1 MKEEETTVTRKYQ
14 ITLPK
19 RIREKFG
26 IRIGDKLPITGKD
39 GKITIEVGKIV
50 QNPAEYLWNL
60 SEKSTTIDAVKLIKR
75 TRRRAYT

>member
-1 MKEEETTVTRKYQ
+1 MEEETTVTRKYQ

-19 RIREKFG
+19 RIRNKFG
-26 IRIGDKLPITGKD
+26 IRIGDKLPITSKD
-39 GKITIEVGKIV
+39 GKIIIETGRTV

-60 SEKSTTIDAVKLIKR
+60 SEKSTAIDTIKLIKR